1 MGRDRPLQMGS
12 LLLALA
18 LPMRLLIAA
27 GTISNFLIALR

>member
-12 LLLALA
+12 LLLA